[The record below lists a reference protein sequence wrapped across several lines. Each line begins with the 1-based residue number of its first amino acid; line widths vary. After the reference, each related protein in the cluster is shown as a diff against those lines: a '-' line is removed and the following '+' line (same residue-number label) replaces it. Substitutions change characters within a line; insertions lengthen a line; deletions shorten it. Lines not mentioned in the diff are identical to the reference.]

1 MRFDEVWI
9 SSKQLEKTANLAIQ
23 THGVYG
29 EAVEIGAW
37 QGLSTTYIARAIEPA
52 TLHVVDHWLG
62 SDDMPDEIRE
72 RDNYKIF
79 LQNMA
84 GLTNGNFYVH
94 KMDWRVWVNVWAE
107 PIRFLHLDAG
117 HGTEEVAD
125 TLQALLPLA
134 APKAIFAGDDWNWPT
149 VREGV
154 LKIFQPAKVHTFL
167 NKLWWV
173 NF

>member
-9 SSKQLEKTANLAIQ
+9 SQKQLAKTANLAIR

-29 EAVEIGAW
+29 AVVEIGAW
-37 QGLSTTYIARAIEPA
+37 QGLSTSHIARAVDPDVV
-52 TLHVVDHWLG
+52 HVVDHWLG
-62 SDDMPDEIRE
+62 SDDMPPEIRA
-72 RDNYKIF
+72 RDNLSIF
-79 LQNMA
+79 LNNMKE
-84 GLTNGNFYVH
+84 LTAGNFSVH
-94 KMDWRVWVNVWAE
+94 KMDWREWVKEWDE

-117 HGTEEVAD
+117 HSTGEVAD

-134 APKAIFAGDDWNWPT
+134 APRAIFAGDDWNWPT

-154 LKIFQPAKVHTFL
+154 LKIFRPAQIHVYL